1 MRRALIQLHISI
13 LLAGFTGILGKI
25 ITLNEGL
32 LTWYRILVSIVVMGL
47 ILAVRSFRQGTSLR
61 LVPGERGRRSLAS
74 HLGVMGVGAV
84 LALHWVFFFGSIKA
98 SNVSIGVV
106 CFSSSSLFTAL
117 LEPAFSRRR
126 IPVRDVLISLIP
138 LMGILLI
145 FHFDIRYRTGILL
158 GTVGALLAAL
168 FLITNKQVVRER
180 SSSAVLFYEMIGGFL
195 CLSLLMPF
203 YLQAFP
209 VGTMLPG
216 ARDFFWLL
224 VFAIG
229 CTVALQLL
237 QIEALRSVSAF
248 TVNMSY
254 NLEPVYS
261 IALAMLL
268 LGEAKELNF
277 SFYVGLVF
285 IFFSVL
291 LQTKKMEGK
300 PRRPIP

>member
-1 MRRALIQLHISI
+1 
-13 LLAGFTGILGKI
+13 
-25 ITLNEGL
+25 
-32 LTWYRILVSIVVMGL
+32 
-47 ILAVRSFRQGTSLR
+47 
-61 LVPGERGRRSLAS
+61 
-74 HLGVMGVGAV
+74 MGVGAV

-106 CFSSSSLFTAL
+106 CFSSASLFTAL
-117 LEPAFSRRR
+117 LEPALNRRR
-126 IPVRDVLISLIP
+126 ILWKDVLISLIP
-138 LMGILLI
+138 LAGILLI
-145 FHFDIRYRTGILL
+145 FHFDIHYRTGILL
-158 GTVGALLAAL
+158 GTVAALLAAL
-168 FLITNKQVVRER
+168 FVITNKQVARGR
-180 SSSAVLFYEMIGGFL
+180 SSATVLFYEMIGGFA

-203 YLQAFP
+203 YLHAFP
-209 VGTMLPG
+209 VETMLPG
-216 ARDFFWLL
+216 MSDFLWLL

-277 SFYVGLVF
+277 SFYVGLAL

-291 LQTKKMEGK
+291 LQTKKVAGK